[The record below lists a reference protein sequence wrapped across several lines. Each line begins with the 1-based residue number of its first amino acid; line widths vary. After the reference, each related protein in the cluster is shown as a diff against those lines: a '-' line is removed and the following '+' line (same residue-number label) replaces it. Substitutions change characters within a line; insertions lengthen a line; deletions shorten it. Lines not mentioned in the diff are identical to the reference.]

1 MRSTVCH
8 ARSHRISIDLPRDPV
23 FAGGVG
29 SMDATACRWAAA
41 CARAHAARQRSS
53 CGAVELRT
61 PGRSI
66 AKPERGRSD
75 CSARLPSSRSRCW
88 RYFRRFMPRN
98 GCGLGSAARR
108 AARVRVRARTAFPAA
123 ASAVR
128 RHHRWSADRSVAL
141 SSRRTEAIVG
151 RDVVVEESPKPVG
164 KLVVG
169 AAKCGEVLAVDV
181 NRTIRS
187 LAGAGQADADVGCL

>member
-8 ARSHRISIDLPRDPV
+8 ARSHRISIDSPRNARTV
-23 FAGGVG
+23 GVAISVRQRDRAVRG
-29 SMDATACRWAAA
+29 RHSVPGAAA
-41 CARAHAARQRSS
+41 CASAHAARQRSG

-61 PGRSI
+61 PGRST

-75 CSARLPSSRSRCW
+75 SSERLPSSRSRCW

-128 RHHRWSADRSVAL
+128 RHHKWSADRSVAPIKYADGGG
-141 SSRRTEAIVG
+141 SASRRSC
-151 RDVVVEESPKPVG
+151 RRESETRRR
-164 KLVVG
+164 
-169 AAKCGEVLAVDV
+169 ARRRCREVW
-181 NRTIRS
+181 
-187 LAGAGQADADVGCL
+187 